1 MSSSFDCFDVLEQS
15 PASESQEQT
24 NEILYKEKNSQTFET
39 LTGLGFD
46 LPSNHSSDSEDS
58 EGSSDDSDTPRKS
71 KKITKP
77 KRSRKLTE
85 NSTWTKKD

>member
-15 PASESQEQT
+15 PSTEIQDQP
-24 NEILYKEKNSQTFET
+24 NEILYTEKKFQNFKT
-39 LTGLGFD
+39 LTVLGFD
-46 LPSNHSSDSEDS
+46 LPSNHSSDSE
-58 EGSSDDSDTPRKS
+58 GSSNDSKTPKKS

-85 NSTWTKKD
+85 NSIWEKKD